1 MIISNISSIAAYD
14 FFINSVCPTMSYVG
28 PHALHEVIWPMPC
41 IWPYKAVHG
50 LYTGP
55 DKCRGNEINPL

>member
-1 MIISNISSIAAYD
+1 MIFSNISSIAAYD
-14 FFINSVCPTMSYVG
+14 FFIINYTRPTMSYVG

-55 DKCRGNEINPL
+55 DDASG